1 MLLRAIPPA
10 NRQPLRRLSS
20 MRAATAAGLTM
31 VGGQAKLGSAPTGET
46 FRPKTTNPDP
56 RRQRQKEIYYKAIQ
70 SHIRQLKELL
80 ATANEPEEAEFWKQQ
95 LERIGRLAIG
105 W

>member
-1 MLLRAIPPA
+1 MILRSIPPA

-31 VGGQAKLGSAPTGET
+31 VGGQPGSAPIGET
-46 FRPKTTNPDP
+46 FRPQATKPDL
-56 RRQRQKEIYYKAIQ
+56 RRQKEIYYKAIQ

-95 LERIGRLAIG
+95 LAKMG

>member
-1 MLLRAIPPA
+1 MLRSIPPA

-20 MRAATAAGLTM
+20 MQVATATGFTM
-31 VGGQAKLGSAPTGET
+31 IGGQAKLGGASTGET
-46 FRPKTTNPDP
+46 FRPKTTSPDP
-56 RRQRQKEIYYKAIQ
+56 RRQRQKEVYYKAIQ

-80 ATANEPEEAEFWKQQ
+80 ATANDPEEAAFWKQQ
-95 LERIGRLAIG
+95 LTRMG

>member
-1 MLLRAIPPA
+1 MILRSIPPA

-31 VGGQAKLGSAPTGET
+31 IGGQAKPGSAPVGEI
-46 FRPKTTNPDP
+46 FRAKTTNPDP
-56 RRQRQKEIYYKAIQ
+56 QRQRQKEIYYKAIQ

-95 LERIGRLAIG
+95 IERLG